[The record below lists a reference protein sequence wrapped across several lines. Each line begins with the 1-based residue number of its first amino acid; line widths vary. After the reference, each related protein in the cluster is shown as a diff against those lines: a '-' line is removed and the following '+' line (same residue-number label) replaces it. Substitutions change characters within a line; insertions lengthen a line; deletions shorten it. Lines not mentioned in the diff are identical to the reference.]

1 MVNKAILLSCCLIM
15 AVAITAGTTAQQ
27 LNPDSTQTSLNTCYQ
42 AILDAYNAGVDT
54 TSQIE
59 QLNQALNLTS
69 QARLVA
75 NTDPQLSRELSSQ
88 IQILTENV
96 TQQATTAK
104 EAASTAIPIIPIATI
119 TAVLTVGIV
128 VYLLGPR
135 VLWLAWFK
143 ARKKY
148 QVKIQSGKTNDKALG
163 ITAEQV
169 CAVFLGLTI
178 LIAAVVA
185 YQDFVPKS
193 RGEQFSELGILGP
206 NMKLGDY
213 PSNVVSS
220 DTVHLFIYV
229 GNRMAQPMFYTVQVK
244 LGDNNTAVNPAN
256 LTSLA
261 EYQQVLPSNGTWT
274 FPVDITMNKVGDNQR
289 LIFELWAYNATTNQ
303 NQYHD
308 RWGQVWLNV
317 TAPAS

>member
-1 MVNKAILLSCCLIM
+1 
-15 AVAITAGTTAQQ
+15 
-27 LNPDSTQTSLNTCYQ
+27 
-42 AILDAYNAGVDT
+42 
-54 TSQIE
+54 
-59 QLNQALNLTS
+59 
-69 QARLVA
+69 
-75 NTDPQLSRELSSQ
+75 
-88 IQILTENV
+88 
-96 TQQATTAK
+96 
-104 EAASTAIPIIPIATI
+104 
-119 TAVLTVGIV
+119 
-128 VYLLGPR
+128 
-135 VLWLAWFK
+135 
-143 ARKKY
+143 
-148 QVKIQSGKTNDKALG
+148 
-163 ITAEQV
+163 
-169 CAVFLGLTI
+169 LGLTI